1 MKSDRVGN
9 ARETELGYATETL
22 EMHLTAWCKAGGRE
36 DVAETVRALA
46 AGAGELSAK
55 IAVGPMLSDMGALTA
70 NGAAGSGGGDQQKK
84 LDLEA
89 HTLFRASLARSPV
102 AVFGSEEHET
112 AEVLD
117 ASRPLAVAIDP
128 LDGSSNIDTNLSIG
142 TIFAIFPVPAS
153 GTGGDDTALLQP
165 GRDQLAAGFFIY
177 GPQTA
182 LVLTLR
188 RGTHIFTLDPQEGV
202 FHLTRAN
209 VKVPQESNEY
219 AINASNYR
227 HWPVAIRDYIDDLI
241 AGTAGPRCK
250 DFNMRWV
257 ASMVAEAYRIMAR
270 GGIYL
275 YPRDDRKGYEN
286 GRLRLVY
293 EANPMALI
301 FEEAGGAATDG
312 VHRILDLLPTTLH
325 QRVPLVFGS
334 ADKVERV
341 QRYHS
346 DAPDRYRSQPLFA
359 ERGLFRI

>member
-1 MKSDRVGN
+1 M
-9 ARETELGYATETL
+9 GYATETL
-22 EMHLTAWCKAGGRE
+22 QTHLAVWRKSGGRA
-36 DVAETVRALA
+36 DVAETVLALA
-46 AGAGELSAK
+46 AGACELSAK
-55 IAVGPMLSDMGALTA
+55 IAVGPLLSDMGALTG
-70 NGAAGSGGGDQQKK
+70 NGATEKAGGDQQKR

-89 HTLFRASLARSPV
+89 HTLFNTNLAKAPV
-102 AVFGSEEHET
+102 AIVGSEEHET

-117 ASRPLAVAIDP
+117 VSKPLAVAIDP

-142 TIFAIFPVPAS
+142 TIFAIFPVPVS
-153 GTGGDDTALLQP
+153 GTGSDDTALLQP

-188 RGTHIFTLDPQEGV
+188 RGTHIFTLDPKEGV
-202 FHLTRAN
+202 FYLTKAN
-209 VKVPQESNEY
+209 VKVPLESNEY
-219 AINASNYR
+219 AINASNCR

-241 AGTAGPRCK
+241 AGASGPRGK

-257 ASMVAEAYRIMAR
+257 ASMVAEAYRIIAR

-275 YPRDDRKGYEN
+275 YPRDARKGYEN

-312 VHRILDLLPTTLH
+312 VNRILDMLPTSLH

-334 ADKVERV
+334 LDKVQRV
-341 QRYHS
+341 ARYYA
-346 DAPDRYRSQPLFA
+346 DAPERYRSQPLFA